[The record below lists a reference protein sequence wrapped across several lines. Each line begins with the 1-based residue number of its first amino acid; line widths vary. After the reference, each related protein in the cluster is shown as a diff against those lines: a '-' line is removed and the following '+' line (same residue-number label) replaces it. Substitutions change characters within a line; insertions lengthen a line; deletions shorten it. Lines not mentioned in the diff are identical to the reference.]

1 MFIEIH
7 AYIAQKRQ
15 DARDAYDYARAVGTP
30 EPTNADLDLFL
41 ELTNGDVFSV
51 SQDERDQIVYNIIH
65 GA

>member
-1 MFIEIH
+1 MFIEVH

-15 DARDAYDYARAVGTP
+15 DAREAYDYARAIGTP

>member
-1 MFIEIH
+1 MFIEVH
-7 AYIAQKRQ
+7 TYIAQKRQ
-15 DARDAYDYARAVGTP
+15 DAREAYDYARAIGTP
-30 EPTNADLDLFL
+30 EPTNADIDLFL

>member
-1 MFIEIH
+1 MFIEVH

-15 DARDAYDYARAVGTP
+15 DAREAYDYARAIGTP
-30 EPTNADLDLFL
+30 EPTNADLNLFL

>member
-7 AYIAQKRQ
+7 DYIAQKRQ

-30 EPTNADLDLFL
+30 EPTKADLDLFL

-51 SQDERDQIVYNIIH
+51 SQDERDQIVFNIIE

>member
-7 AYIAQKRQ
+7 DCLAQKRQ
-15 DARDAYDYARAVGTP
+15 DAREAYDYSRWIGTP
-30 EPTNADLDLFL
+30 EPSEEQIDLFL

-51 SQDERDQIVYNIIH
+51 SQDERDQIVFNIIE

>member
-1 MFIEIH
+1 MFNN
-7 AYIAQKRQ
+7 IAQKRQ
-15 DARDAYDYARAVGTP
+15 DAREAYDYARAIGNP

>member
-7 AYIAQKRQ
+7 DYIAQKRQ

-30 EPTNADLDLFL
+30 EPSEEQINLFL

-51 SQDERDQIVYNIIH
+51 SQTERDQIVFDIIN
-65 GA
+65 AK